1 MDAWHSGLHQEME
14 GAKHTGFRVCLARCG
29 IGLLNNVEHME
40 INALGTIFAEFERV
54 EEWASSR
61 HENQP

>member
-1 MDAWHSGLHQEME
+1 LALWAPSGNGRSEIHW
-14 GAKHTGFRVCLARCG
+14 FRVCLAWCG
-29 IGLLNNVEHME
+29 IGWLNNLEHIE

-54 EEWASSR
+54 EEWASRR